1 MEINGLPLHPLVVHA
16 AVVLGP
22 LSALAALAYAL
33 VPAWRDRLRWP
44 LLVVVLVATASIWA
58 SFLTGQSFRDSKPF
72 FSQPPLAAKIRHHEQ
87 LAGVLRLVTSGFAV
101 LTVLAV
107 WLHDRRGVVR
117 LALAGLVSVAA
128 IATLVYTALTGD
140 AGAQAVWGQSQ

>member
-22 LSALAALAYAL
+22 VSALAALAYVL
-33 VPAWRDRLRWP
+33 VPGWRDRLRWP
-44 LLVVVLVATASIWA
+44 TLVVVLLATGAIWVAY
-58 SFLTGQSFRDSKPF
+58 LTGVSFRDSRAF
-72 FSQPPLAAKIRHHEQ
+72 FSTGPVGAKIEHHKA

-101 LTVLAV
+101 VTLLAV
-107 WLHDRRGVVR
+107 WWHDRRGSLRV
-117 LALAGLVSVAA
+117 ALAALVSVAA

-140 AGAQAVWGQSQ
+140 AGAQAVWGQN